1 MKHQINQEP
10 NMADFIPPR
19 NEVPEPETTLK
30 VISTISSERAAAVFG
45 DHTPREV
52 GPQPVATSAT
62 YAPPAPSRT
71 SPAGPIAIDA
81 PKPHEHVPP
90 AVKRQIVCFS
100 FYKVMPE
107 WRRLPAEEKA
117 AHKQA
122 FADVLTKWNK
132 PGEFLSLT
140 YSTIGTRGDVDMC
153 LWSIGYAVDEL
164 NQMRSE
170 LMATPLGG
178 YLTSP
183 HNFLAMTKR
192 SQYQIDRPDE
202 SEGEGRGAIRP
213 GGQKYIFIYP
223 FWKTRPWYLLS
234 ATERKRLMD
243 EHIRI
248 GLMYPRV
255 KLNTTY
261 SFGIDDQEFVVAFET
276 NFPEDFLDLVQ
287 QLRETE
293 ISLYTLADTPIFSCV
308 RLPAMEMLNRLG

>member
-1 MKHQINQEP
+1 
-10 NMADFIPPR
+10 MAEFIAPQH
-19 NEVPEPETTLK
+19 EVPAEMTNVKTAA
-30 VISTISSERAAAVFG
+30 VADAAAGTAYVEAKAAADVSG
-45 DHTPREV
+45 GRP
-52 GPQPVATSAT
+52 ASSYSA
-62 YAPPAPSRT
+62 APH
-71 SPAGPIAIDA
+71 DA
-81 PKPHEHVPP
+81 AKP

-107 WRRLPAEEKA
+107 WRRLPKEEKA
-117 AHKQA
+117 AHKAA
-122 FADVLTKWNK
+122 FAEVLARWDR

-153 LWSIGYAVDEL
+153 VWSIGYGVDEL
-164 NQMRSE
+164 NEMRSE
-170 LMATPLGG
+170 LMGTPLGG
-178 YLTSP
+178 WLSTP

-192 SQYQIDRPDE
+192 SQYQIGREDE

-234 ATERKRLMD
+234 LAERKRLMD

-248 GLMYPRV
+248 GLVYPRV

-261 SFGIDDQEFVVAFET
+261 SFGMDDQEFVVAFET

-293 ISLYTLADTPIFSCV
+293 ISVYTLKDFPIFSCV
-308 RLPAMEMLNRLG
+308 RMPAMEMLDRLG

>member
-1 MKHQINQEP
+1 
-10 NMADFIPPR
+10 MADFIPPR
-19 NEVPEPETTLK
+19 NEVPQPEETEKAIQHT
-30 VISTISSERAAAVFG
+30 SGERPAYAPIA
-45 DHTPREV
+45 
-52 GPQPVATSAT
+52 PVARPASPYAVQPAQHA
-62 YAPPAPSRT
+62 APPAR
-71 SPAGPIAIDA
+71 
-81 PKPHEHVPP
+81 
-90 AVKRQIVCFS
+90 RQIVCFS
-100 FYKVMPE
+100 FYKLMPE

-117 AHKQA
+117 RHKA
-122 FADVLTKWNK
+122 EFADVLNRWNK

-140 YSTIGTRGDVDMC
+140 YSTIGSRGDVDMC
-153 LWSIGYAVDEL
+153 IWSIGYAIDEL
-164 NQMRSE
+164 NRMRSE
-170 LMATPLGG
+170 LLRTPLGG
-178 YLTSP
+178 YLNSP

-213 GGQKYIFIYP
+213 GGQKYIFVYP

-234 ATERKRLMD
+234 AAERKRLMD

-293 ISLYTLADTPIFSCV
+293 ISLYTLEDTPIFSCV
-308 RLPAMEMLNRLG
+308 RLQPLEMLDRLG

>member
-1 MKHQINQEP
+1 
-10 NMADFIPPR
+10 MADIIHPK
-19 NEVPEPETTLK
+19 NEVPEPK
-30 VISTISSERAAAVFG
+30 VSEKAIHAVSGVWSVAQLSGQEHIEPAAIAAA
-45 DHTPREV
+45 
-52 GPQPVATSAT
+52 A
-62 YAPPAPSRT
+62 APPASLTERPGERPADRPVSPYGQPAPSH
-71 SPAGPIAIDA
+71 GPTT
-81 PKPHEHVPP
+81 PVR
-90 AVKRQIVCFS
+90 RQIVCFS

-107 WRRLPAEEKA
+107 WRRLSPAIKA
-117 AHKQA
+117 EHKAQ
-122 FADVLTKWNK
+122 FADVLARWNK

-140 YSTIGTRGDVDMC
+140 YSTVGTRGDVDMC
-153 LWSIGYAVDEL
+153 VWSIGYAVEEL
-164 NQMRSE
+164 NRMRSE
-170 LMATPLGG
+170 LMRTPLGG

-234 ATERKRLMD
+234 AAERKRLMD

-308 RLPAMEMLNRLG
+308 RLQPLEMLDRLG

>member
-1 MKHQINQEP
+1 
-10 NMADFIPPR
+10 MAELTPPQH
-19 NEVPEPETTLK
+19 
-30 VISTISSERAAAVFG
+30 S
-45 DHTPREV
+45 
-52 GPQPVATSAT
+52 SAT
-62 YAPPAPSRT
+62 ASSSASATATLSEPPT
-71 SPAGPIAIDA
+71 SPGRPAASYATA
-81 PKPHEHVPP
+81 PHDPAKPP
-90 AVKRQIVCFS
+90 VKRQIVCFS

-107 WRRLPAEEKA
+107 WRRLPASEKSAHKA
-117 AHKQA
+117 A
-122 FADVLTKWNK
+122 FAAVLDRWNK

-153 LWSIGYAVDEL
+153 VWSIGYGVDEL
-164 NQMRSE
+164 NEMRSE
-170 LMATPLGG
+170 LLRTPLGG
-178 YLTSP
+178 YLDSP

-192 SQYQIDRPDE
+192 SQYQIDRVDE

-223 FWKTRPWYLLS
+223 FWKTRAWYLLS
-234 ATERKRLMD
+234 MSERKRLMD

-248 GLMYPRV
+248 GLLYPRV

-293 ISLYTLADTPIFSCV
+293 ISMYTLKDFPIFSCV
-308 RLPAMEMLNRLG
+308 RVPPAEMLDRLG

>member
-1 MKHQINQEP
+1 
-10 NMADFIPPR
+10 MADIIHPK
-19 NEVPEPETTLK
+19 NEVPEPK
-30 VISTISSERAAAVFG
+30 VSEKAIHAVSGVWSVAQLSGQEHIEPAAVAAA
-45 DHTPREV
+45 
-52 GPQPVATSAT
+52 A
-62 YAPPAPSRT
+62 APPASLTERPGERMADRPVSPYGQPAPSHG
-71 SPAGPIAIDA
+71 PAT
-81 PKPHEHVPP
+81 P
-90 AVKRQIVCFS
+90 AKRQIVCFS

-107 WRRLPAEEKA
+107 WRRLSPAIKA
-117 AHKQA
+117 EHKA
-122 FADVLTKWNK
+122 EFADVLARWNK

-140 YSTIGTRGDVDMC
+140 YSTVGTRGDVDMC
-153 LWSIGYAVDEL
+153 VWSIGYAVEEL
-164 NQMRSE
+164 NRMRSE
-170 LMATPLGG
+170 LMRTPLGG

-234 ATERKRLMD
+234 AAERKRLMD

-308 RLPAMEMLNRLG
+308 RLQPLEMLDRLG

>member
-1 MKHQINQEP
+1 
-10 NMADFIPPR
+10 MAEFIPPKR
-19 NEVPEPETTLK
+19 EVPRPDPNEREMQVSGEWNVSRWSGERPSSQP
-30 VISTISSERAAAVFG
+30 ISGSHPAAA
-45 DHTPREV
+45 TLPREV
-52 GPQPVATSAT
+52 
-62 YAPPAPSRT
+62 APARPT
-71 SPAGPIAIDA
+71 SPYAAHDSGS
-81 PKPHEHVPP
+81 KP
-90 AVKRQIVCFS
+90 AVKRQIVCFT

-107 WRRLPAEEKA
+107 WRRLPAGEKA
-117 AHKQA
+117 QHKAA
-122 FADVLTKWNK
+122 FADVLARWNK

-140 YSTIGTRGDVDMC
+140 YSTIGTRGDVDFC
-153 LWSIGYAVDEL
+153 VWSIGYAVDEL
-164 NQMRSE
+164 NRMRAE
-170 LMATPLGG
+170 LLRTPLGG
-178 YLTSP
+178 YLTTP

-234 ATERKRLMD
+234 AAERKRLMD

-248 GLMYPRV
+248 GLLYPRV

-293 ISLYTLADTPIFSCV
+293 ISPYTLKDTPIFSCV
-308 RLPAMEMLNRLG
+308 RLQPQEMLDRIG

>member
-1 MKHQINQEP
+1 
-10 NMADFIPPR
+10 MAHTIHPK
-19 NEVPEPETTLK
+19 NEVPEPA
-30 VISTISSERAAAVFG
+30 VSEKATAAVSG
-45 DHTPREV
+45 V
-52 GPQPVATSAT
+52 GQQASAPAPVT
-62 YAPPAPSRT
+62 APPTSPYGQVAPSH
-71 SPAGPIAIDA
+71 A
-81 PKPHEHVPP
+81 PTTP
-90 AVKRQIVCFS
+90 VKRQIVCFT
-100 FYKVMPE
+100 FYKIIPE
-107 WRRLPAEEKA
+107 WRRLPASTKA
-117 AHKQA
+117 EHKA
-122 FADVLTKWNK
+122 
-132 PGEFLSLT
+132 EFGAPTSSRAGT
-140 YSTIGTRGDVDMC
+140 SPANSCRSAYSTIGTRGDVDMC
-153 LWSIGYAVDEL
+153 VWSIGYAVDEL
-164 NQMRSE
+164 NRMRSE
-170 LMATPLGG
+170 LMRTPLGG
-178 YLTSP
+178 YLETP

-234 ATERKRLMD
+234 AAERKRLMD

-293 ISLYTLADTPIFSCV
+293 ISLYTLKDFPIFSCV
-308 RLPAMEMLNRLG
+308 RLQPLEMLDRLG

>member
-1 MKHQINQEP
+1 
-10 NMADFIPPR
+10 MADIIHPK
-19 NEVPEPETTLK
+19 NEIPEPK
-30 VISTISSERAAAVFG
+30 VSEKAIHAVSGVWSVAQISGQEQTESAAIAAA
-45 DHTPREV
+45 
-52 GPQPVATSAT
+52 A
-62 YAPPAPSRT
+62 APPATLTERPGERPADRPVSPYGQPSA
-71 SPAGPIAIDA
+71 SHGPTT
-81 PKPHEHVPP
+81 P
-90 AVKRQIVCFS
+90 VKRQIVCFS

-107 WRRLPAEEKA
+107 WRRLSPAIKA
-117 AHKQA
+117 EHKA
-122 FADVLTKWNK
+122 EFADVLARWNK

-140 YSTIGTRGDVDMC
+140 YSTVGTRGDVDMC
-153 LWSIGYAVDEL
+153 VWSIGYAVEEL
-164 NQMRSE
+164 NRMRSE
-170 LMATPLGG
+170 LMRTPLGG

-234 ATERKRLMD
+234 AAERKRLMD

-308 RLPAMEMLNRLG
+308 RLQPLEMLDRLG

>member
-1 MKHQINQEP
+1 MAEFIAPKH
-10 NMADFIPPR
+10 
-19 NEVPEPETTLK
+19 EVPEPM
-30 VISTISSERAAAVFG
+30 
-45 DHTPREV
+45 
-52 GPQPVATSAT
+52 
-62 YAPPAPSRT
+62 
-71 SPAGPIAIDA
+71 SPAMATLPPLTAVASTAAGARPGSSYGAGSQPLAA
-81 PKPHEHVPP
+81 PHDPSKP

-117 AHKQA
+117 AHKAA
-122 FADVLTKWNK
+122 FAQVLEKWNK

-153 LWSIGYAVDEL
+153 VWSIGYGVDEL
-164 NQMRSE
+164 NEMRSE
-170 LMATPLGG
+170 LLRTPLGG
-178 YLTSP
+178 YLSTP
-183 HNFLAMTKR
+183 HSFLAMTKR

-223 FWKTRPWYLLS
+223 FWKTRAWYLLS
-234 ATERKRLMD
+234 MGERKRLMD

-248 GLMYPRV
+248 GLLYPRV

-261 SFGIDDQEFVVAFET
+261 SFGLDDQEFVVAFET

-293 ISLYTLADTPIFSCV
+293 ISMYTLKDFPIFSCV
-308 RLPAMEMLNRLG
+308 RVPAMEMLDRLG

>member
-1 MKHQINQEP
+1 
-10 NMADFIPPR
+10 MAD
-19 NEVPEPETTLK
+19 E
-30 VISTISSERAAAVFG
+30 TISKANAQGTAAGVIDAPQTAAA
-45 DHTPREV
+45 
-52 GPQPVATSAT
+52 PVATGGRPASSYGT
-62 YAPPAPSRT
+62 QPHDPSKPPVR
-71 SPAGPIAIDA
+71 
-81 PKPHEHVPP
+81 
-90 AVKRQIVCFS
+90 RQIVCFS

-107 WRRLPAEEKA
+107 WRRLHKDERA
-117 AHKQA
+117 AHKSE
-122 FADVLTKWNK
+122 FLDVILKWDK

-153 LWSIGYAVDEL
+153 VWSIGYSIEEL
-164 NQMRSE
+164 NRMRSE
-170 LMATPLGG
+170 LMGTQLGG
-178 YLTSP
+178 YLNSP

-192 SQYQIDRPDE
+192 SVYQIDRVDE

-223 FWKTRPWYLLS
+223 FWKTRAWYLLS
-234 ATERKRLMD
+234 MQERKRLMD

-248 GLMYPRV
+248 GLAFPRV

-293 ISLYTLADTPIFSCV
+293 ISMYTLKDYPIFSCV
-308 RLPAMEMLNRLG
+308 RVTATDMLERLG

>member
-1 MKHQINQEP
+1 
-10 NMADFIPPR
+10 MADT
-19 NEVPEPETTLK
+19 V
-30 VISTISSERAAAVFG
+30 
-45 DHTPREV
+45 
-52 GPQPVATSAT
+52 
-62 YAPPAPSRT
+62 PAPAAEPAVIVT
-71 SPAGPIAIDA
+71 ETKPAGSARPQSGYGAHD
-81 PKPHEHVPP
+81 PSKP

-107 WRRLPAEEKA
+107 WRRLDPETKA
-117 AHKQA
+117 AHKTA
-122 FADVLTKWNK
+122 FAEVLNRWNK

-140 YSTIGTRGDVDMC
+140 YSTVGTRGDVDMC
-153 LWSIGYAVDEL
+153 VWSIGYSVEEL
-164 NQMRSE
+164 NRMRSE
-170 LMATPLGG
+170 LMGTPLGG

-234 ATERKRLMD
+234 LEERKRLMD

-248 GLMYPRV
+248 GLLYPRV

-293 ISLYTLADTPIFSCV
+293 ISMYTLQDTPIFSCV
-308 RLPAMEMLNRLG
+308 RVTPEEMLNRLG